1 MADANFSGNPNLKKI
16 GIDISFTEEQILEY
30 QKCSNDPIY
39 FIDNYC
45 YIITLD
51 FGIQPFKLYDC
62 QKEKIK
68 VIHDNRKVILMEG
81 RQQGKTQSS
90 VAYILWYTLF
100 QEAKNVAILANKE
113 TAAREAMSRYQMMYE
128 NLPIWMQQ
136 GVKVWNKGDIE
147 LENGS
152 KVFTSATTSSGIRG
166 KSVNMLYIDEAA
178 IIPNNIAEAFF
189 TSVYPVIS
197 AGTTTKILITST
209 PLGYNHFWKFWN
221 DAENKRN
228 DFVALQIPYWR
239 IPGRDEKWADEQ
251 KRLLGELKYN
261 QEVLCTFLGS
271 ALTLIRG
278 DIIGQLSYDDPVL
291 SDGGLDV
298 YEYPIKGERDSGNK
312 IVKKPHVYVIVADTA
327 KGVGGDYSAFVV
339 IDVSEVPY
347 RMVAKYRSNSIPPM
361 LYPSIIHKL
370 AKQYNEAYILTEVNS
385 SEQVAHIL
393 YSEYE
398 YENILF
404 VHRDTK
410 GQRITGGFAGAGKT
424 QLGVNTDKRVKRI
437 GCFNFKSLLE
447 EKKLLIPDADV
458 ISEISTFIEV
468 RGSYAADEGYHDDLV
483 MGLVLFS
490 WLVTNPYFK
499 EITDVNL
506 REAIYQNKIKQIEE
520 EMLPLGF
527 IDDGQQEEVYVEGGD
542 IWGQMTN
549 SKEDSN
555 VPAGYPSSK
564 LWNY

>member
-1 MADANFSGNPNLKKI
+1 MAENSFSGNPNLKKI
-16 GIDISFTEEQILEY
+16 GINISFTEEQILEY
-30 QKCSNDPIY
+30 QKCSKDPVY

-51 FGIQPFKLYDC
+51 HGIQPFKLYDC

-68 VIHDNRKVILMEG
+68 VIHENRKVILMEG

-152 KVFTSATTSSGIRG
+152 KVFTSATTASGIRG

-197 AGTTTKILITST
+197 AGVTTKILITST

-228 DFVALQIPYWR
+228 DFIPLQIPYWR

-278 DIIGQLSYDDPVL
+278 DIIGQLSYDDPIL
-291 SDGGLDV
+291 SDNGLDL
-298 YEYPIKGERDSGNK
+298 YQYPIQGERNAEGLITS
-312 IVKKPHVYVIVADTA
+312 KPHVYVIVADTA
-327 KGVGGDYSAFVV
+327 KGVGGDYSAFV
-339 IDVSEVPY
+339 IMDVTTVPY
-347 RMVAKYRSNSIPPM
+347 RMVGKYRNNTIAPM
-361 LYPSIIHKL
+361 LYPSVIHKL
-370 AKQYNEAYILTEVNS
+370 AKQYNNAYILTEVNS

-393 YSEYE
+393 YNDYE

-437 GCFNFKSLLE
+437 GCFNFKSLVE

-458 ISEISTFIEV
+458 ISEISTFIEK
-468 RGSYAADEGYHDDLV
+468 RNSYEADEGYHDDLV

-527 IDDGQQEEVYVEGGD
+527 INDGQHDEVYLESGD
-542 IWGQMTN
+542 LWGRKDDN
-549 SKEDSN
+549 ESSRL
-555 VPAGYPSSK
+555 PAGYMSSN
-564 LWNY
+564 LWKY

>member
-1 MADANFSGNPNLKKI
+1 MAENSFSGNPNLKKI
-16 GIDISFTEEQILEY
+16 GINISFTEEQILEY
-30 QKCSNDPIY
+30 QKCSKDPVY

-51 FGIQPFKLYDC
+51 HGIQPFKLYDC

-68 VIHDNRKVILMEG
+68 VIHENRKVILMEG

-152 KVFTSATTSSGIRG
+152 KVFTSATTASGIRG

-197 AGTTTKILITST
+197 AGVTTKILITST

-228 DFVALQIPYWR
+228 DFIPLQIPYWR

-278 DIIGQLSYDDPVL
+278 DIIGQMSYDDPIL
-291 SDGGLDV
+291 SDSGLDI
-298 YEYPIKGERDSGNK
+298 YQYPIKGERNAENLITS
-312 IVKKPHVYVIVADTA
+312 KPHVYVIVADTA
-327 KGVGGDYSAFVV
+327 KGVGGDYSAFTV
-339 IDVSEVPY
+339 IDVTEVPY
-347 RMVAKYRSNSIPPM
+347 KMVAKYRNNSIPPM
-361 LYPSIIHKL
+361 LYPSVIHKL
-370 AKQYNEAYILTEVNS
+370 AKQYNEAYVLTEVNS

-437 GCFNFKSLLE
+437 GCFNFKSLIE

-468 RGSYAADEGYHDDLV
+468 RGSYGADEGYHDDLV
-483 MGLVLFS
+483 MCLVLFS

-506 REAIYQNKIKQIEE
+506 REAIYQKKIQQIEE

-527 IDDGQQEEVYVEGGD
+527 INDGQHEEVYVEGGD
-542 IWGQMTN
+542 IWGT
-549 SKEDSN
+549 KEKTS
-555 VPAGYPSSK
+555 VPAGYPSSN

>member
-1 MADANFSGNPNLKKI
+1 MAENTFSGNPNLKKI
-16 GIDISFTEEQILEY
+16 GINISFTEEQILEY
-30 QKCSNDPIY
+30 QKCSKDPVY

-51 FGIQPFKLYDC
+51 HGIQPFKLYDC

-68 VIHDNRKVILMEG
+68 VIHENRKVILMEG

-152 KVFTSATTSSGIRG
+152 KVFTSATTASGIRG

-197 AGTTTKILITST
+197 AGVTTKILITST

-228 DFVALQIPYWR
+228 DFIPLQIPYWR

-278 DIIGQLSYDDPVL
+278 DIIGQLSYDDPIL
-291 SDGGLDV
+291 SDNGLDL
-298 YEYPIKGERDSGNK
+298 YQYPIQGERNAEGLITS
-312 IVKKPHVYVIVADTA
+312 KPHVYVIVADTA
-327 KGVGGDYSAFVV
+327 KGVGGDYSAFV
-339 IDVSEVPY
+339 IMDVTTVPY
-347 RMVAKYRSNSIPPM
+347 RMVGKYRNNTIAPM
-361 LYPSIIHKL
+361 LYPSVIHKL
-370 AKQYNEAYILTEVNS
+370 AKQYNNAYILTEVNS

-393 YSEYE
+393 YNEYE

-437 GCFNFKSLLE
+437 GCFNFKSLVE

-458 ISEISTFIEV
+458 ISEISTFIEK
-468 RGSYAADEGYHDDLV
+468 RNSYEADEGYHDDLV

-527 IDDGQQEEVYVEGGD
+527 INDGQHEEVYLESGD
-542 IWGQMTN
+542 LWGRKDDN
-549 SKEDSN
+549 ESSRL
-555 VPAGYPSSK
+555 PAGYMSSN
-564 LWNY
+564 LWKY

>member
-1 MADANFSGNPNLKKI
+1 MAETNFSGNPNLKKV
-16 GIDISFTEEQILEY
+16 GINISFTEEQILEY
-30 QKCSNDPIY
+30 QKCSKDPVY

-45 YIITLD
+45 FIITLD
-51 FGIQPFKLYDC
+51 HGIQPFKLYDC

-68 VIHDNRKVILMEG
+68 VIHENRKVILMEG

-136 GVKVWNKGDIE
+136 GIKVWNKGDIE

-152 KVFTSATTSSGIRG
+152 KVFTSATTASGIRG

-197 AGTTTKILITST
+197 AGVTTKILITST

-228 DFVALQIPYWR
+228 DFVPLQIPYWR

-278 DIIGQLSYDDPVL
+278 DIIGQLSYDDPIL
-291 SDGGLDV
+291 SDNGLDL
-298 YEYPIKGERDSGNK
+298 YQYPIQGERNEEGLITS
-312 IVKKPHVYVIVADTA
+312 KPHVYVIIADTA
-327 KGVGGDYSAFVV
+327 KGVGGDFSAFV
-339 IDVSEVPY
+339 IMDVTTVPY
-347 RMVAKYRSNSIPPM
+347 RMVGKYRNNTIAPM
-361 LYPSIIHKL
+361 LYPSVIHKL
-370 AKQYNEAYILTEVNS
+370 AKQYNNAYILTEVNS

-393 YSEYE
+393 YNDYE
-398 YENILF
+398 YENIMF

-437 GCFNFKSLLE
+437 GCFNFKSLVE

-458 ISEISTFIEV
+458 ISEISTFIEK
-468 RGSYAADEGYHDDLV
+468 RSSYEADEGYHDDLV
-483 MGLVLFS
+483 MCLVLFS
-490 WLVTNPYFK
+490 WLVTNAYFK

-506 REAIYQNKIKQIEE
+506 RQAIYENKIKQIEE

-527 IDDGQQEEVYVEGGD
+527 INDGQHEEVYVEGGD
-542 IWGQMTN
+542 IWGK
-549 SKEDSN
+549 KEREEGSN
-555 VPAGYPSSK
+555 IPAGYPSSN

>member
-1 MADANFSGNPNLKKI
+1 MAENSFSGNPNLKKI
-16 GIDISFTEEQILEY
+16 GINISFTEEQILEY
-30 QKCSNDPIY
+30 QKCSKDPVY

-51 FGIQPFKLYDC
+51 HGIQPFKLYDC

-152 KVFTSATTSSGIRG
+152 KVFTSATTASGIRG

-197 AGTTTKILITST
+197 AGVTTKILITST

-228 DFVALQIPYWR
+228 DFVPLQIPYWR
-239 IPGRDEKWADEQ
+239 IPGRDDKWADEQ

-278 DIIGQLSYDDPVL
+278 DIIGQLSYDDPIL
-291 SDGGLDV
+291 SDNGLDL
-298 YEYPIKGERDSGNK
+298 YQYPIQGERNEHGLITS
-312 IVKKPHVYVIVADTA
+312 KPHVYVIVADTA
-327 KGVGGDYSAFVV
+327 KGVGGDYSAFV
-339 IDVSEVPY
+339 IMDVTTVPY
-347 RMVAKYRSNSIPPM
+347 RMVGKYRNNTIAPM
-361 LYPSIIHKL
+361 LYPSVIHKL
-370 AKQYNEAYILTEVNS
+370 AKQYNNAYVLTEVNS

-393 YSEYE
+393 YNEYE

-437 GCFNFKSLLE
+437 GCFNFKSLVE

-458 ISEISTFIEV
+458 ISEISTFIEK
-468 RGSYAADEGYHDDLV
+468 RNSYEADEGYHDDLV

-527 IDDGQQEEVYVEGGD
+527 INDGQHEEVYLESGD
-542 IWGQMTN
+542 LWGRKDDN
-549 SKEDSN
+549 ESSRL
-555 VPAGYPSSK
+555 PAGYMSSN
-564 LWNY
+564 LWKY